1 MSKVQLKR
9 IPSTSIISDSFIHQ
23 VRSTDSTHKQTDEVA
38 EKNDQDFA
46 QAVPTSTLQSRAD
59 HPDENDEDHLL
70 ESDFENFQTCSDG
83 MSNGS
88 VVKIHDS
95 FFDLDFS
102 RDYLCENS
110 GVENQNALL
119 SLLVIVA
126 SNEGCDELLHDL
138 MKREQL
144 IHQNPS
150 FPTNNSLKTLFPKM
164 SFRHVRKH
172 EVYNNGE
179 IVFFLK
185 LSGQLK
191 KLINRHHHTIVNY
204 NYSLVRKRESDL
216 KLQPFIRGNRMRIR
230 LILNTEGAVV
240 RKSESKSA

>member
-83 MSNGS
+83 ISNGS
-88 VVKIHDS
+88 VVKINDS

-126 SNEGCDELLHDL
+126 SNEGSDELLHDL

-144 IHQNPS
+144 IHQNAS
-150 FPTNNSLKTLFPKM
+150 FPTNNSLKTLFPKCHFVM
-164 SFRHVRKH
+164 LGNTKSTIMVKL
-172 EVYNNGE
+172 
-179 IVFFLK
+179 FFLK
-185 LSGQLK
+185 LSEQLK

-240 RKSESKSA
+240 RKSASKSA